1 VSSITT
7 DQGIVHYEVYGRGRP
22 VILLHG
28 WLGSWGLWQETMT
41 YLGRFYRTYALDF
54 WGFGESGTK
63 RSTYQVQDFVGMVDQ
78 FMEQLGISQAPLV
91 GHSMGGTV
99 SLSVAIQYP
108 QRVRKVVVIG
118 SPIVGSSLSIL
129 LKLFGRRWIALLVH
143 HNLWALKLSYRL
155 LGPFY
160 SRDPRWADMMDR
172 DVSRTTLESF
182 LISIASLRKTDLRPS
197 LPQITVP
204 TMGMYG
210 HRDIVVN
217 PNQWKPLLEGIPQAR
232 IERFPNAGHFIMLD
246 EPQAFQETLRSFL
259 EQEGSAAGGLPVLT
273 AAENPNGNKAA
284 VTSADPT
291 APINHL
297 VRLLCT

>member
-28 WLGSWGLWQETMT
+28 WLGSWGLWQETMA

-63 RSTYQVQDFVGMVDQ
+63 RSTYQVRDFVGMVDQ

-108 QRVRKVVVIG
+108 RRVRKVVVIG

-129 LKLFGRRWIALLVH
+129 LKLFGRRWIAALVH

-155 LGPFY
+155 LAPFY

-197 LPQITVP
+197 LPLIKMP
-204 TMGMYG
+204 AMGMFG
-210 HRDIVVN
+210 QRDIVVN
-217 PNQWKPLLEGIPQAR
+217 PNQWKPLMEGIPNVR

-246 EPQAFQETLRSFL
+246 EPQTFQETLRSFL
-259 EQEGSAAGGLPVLT
+259 EQEETITDGLPVTT
-273 AAENPNGNKAA
+273 ATANHNGSQAA
-284 VTSADPT
+284 VTPASPPG
-291 APINHL
+291 PIDRHARL
-297 VRLLCT
+297 VGT